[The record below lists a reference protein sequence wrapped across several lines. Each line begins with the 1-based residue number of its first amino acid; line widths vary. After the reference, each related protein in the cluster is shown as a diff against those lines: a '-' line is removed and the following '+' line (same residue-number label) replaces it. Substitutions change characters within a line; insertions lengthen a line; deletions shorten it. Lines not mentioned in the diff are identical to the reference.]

1 MDERV
6 LSLSRE
12 LAEVG
17 RLAENDDVNTV
28 VDRIV
33 IRARRTIPGC
43 AHATVT
49 VINNEGT
56 LETLAGADLSAVAHR
71 ADERPPWPGPIQDAI
86 RYREPRRV
94 DDARLE
100 RRWRGFG
107 ERMRLSGLRSRL
119 ALPLP
124 SQRHPSVG
132 FTLFSAQAG
141 QFTEHALDLV
151 VLFAL
156 HAGTAFDN
164 ADLYHDS
171 RRLIDHLHRALAT
184 RDVIGQAQG
193 VLMHRFG
200 VGPEAVFQRLRDA
213 SQRQNVKV
221 RDLAAGVV
229 RAHRDGE
236 LEPLARPV
244 VPADRRAGRDL
255 PSVICATVPAIAG
268 IHS

>member
-1 MDERV
+1 VDERV

-17 RLAENDDVNTV
+17 RLAEDDDVNTV
-28 VDRIV
+28 VDRMV
-33 IRARRTIPGC
+33 IRARQTIPGC

-49 VINNEGT
+49 VINTDGT
-56 LETLAGADLSAVAHR
+56 LETLAGTEPSAVAHR

-100 RRWRGFG
+100 SRWPGFN
-107 ERMRLSGLRSRL
+107 ERMRLSGLRSCL

-124 SQRHPSVG
+124 ARRHPSVG
-132 FTLFSAQAG
+132 FTLFSAEAG
-141 QFTEHALDLV
+141 QFSEHALDLV

-164 ADLYHDS
+164 ADLYNNS
-171 RRLIDHLHRALAT
+171 RQLIDHLHRALAS

-200 VGPEAVFQRLRDA
+200 AGADAVFQRLRDA

-221 RDLAAGVV
+221 RDLAADLV

-236 LEPLARPV
+236 LEPLLGRVFPPIEPGKTARV
-244 VPADRRAGRDL
+244 
-255 PSVICATVPAIAG
+255 
-268 IHS
+268 